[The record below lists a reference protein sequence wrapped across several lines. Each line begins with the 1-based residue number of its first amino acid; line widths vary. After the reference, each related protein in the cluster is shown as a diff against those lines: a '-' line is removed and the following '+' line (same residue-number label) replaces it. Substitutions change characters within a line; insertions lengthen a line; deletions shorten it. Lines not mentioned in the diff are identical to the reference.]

1 MAPASAN
8 LSLRSPP
15 RRAAAK
21 DGLLAN
27 LQEMLGVEEAEE
39 LDAHG
44 HESRPAGLV
53 AGPQAGAVVTMKVLV
68 EEKVVAPMGVGLERL
83 GPSVDGPAT
92 AFIAQKDAREA
103 RCDLP
108 GYLEEGQHL
117 PRPGGAFH
125 PKRVAV
131 IEIELQQRSDDEGVH
146 RPPDRPAPIGVAAEH
161 PAVRLCRQIRDAVFL
176 APHVK
181 HVGMSFVKFGERADA
196 VGAEKLL
203 LVKHGREHPAQPL
216 WGQQGPEPPLAHAI
230 MARAS
235 GMDDTQQLRYL
246 PQALLEEGQR
256 TRDTLPL
263 PGLDHRRGTERQES
277 HHRAHL
283 EQRGAAVR

>member
-1 MAPASAN
+1 MASAAAN
-8 LSLRSPP
+8 LSLRSPL

-21 DGLLAN
+21 DGLSAN

-53 AGPQAGAVVTMKVLV
+53 AGPQSGAVVTMKVLV
-68 EEKVVAPMGVGLERL
+68 EEEVVVPMGVGLEL
-83 GPSVDGPAT
+83 PGPPVDGPAT
-92 AFIAQKDAREA
+92 AFITQKDTREP

-161 PAVRLCRQIRDAVFL
+161 TAVRLRRQILDAVFL
-176 APHVK
+176 SPRVEHVW
-181 HVGMSFVKFGERADA
+181 MPFVKFGEREDA
-196 VGAEKLL
+196 VGAENLP
-203 LVKHGREHPAQPL
+203 LVEHFREHLAQPHR
-216 WGQQGPEPPLAHAI
+216 GQEGPDPPLAHAI

-235 GMDDTQQLRYL
+235 
-246 PQALLEEGQR
+246 A
-256 TRDTLPL
+256 
-263 PGLDHRRGTERQES
+263 
-277 HHRAHL
+277 
-283 EQRGAAVR
+283 